1 MKVLIGPNYNV
12 TQESVVAFGK
22 FDGVHKGHKK
32 LINKLVELAKVE
44 NKLSIVY
51 TFFVH
56 PKLIISEENIEL
68 LTTNEEKANRIEE
81 LGVDIL
87 IFEKFTKTYA
97 NMSAEK
103 FVRDILIGKLNA
115 KKVVMGSNSTFGKDS
130 KGNIEMMRK
139 LADKYNFELV
149 EVELLKENGKVISST
164 EIRNS
169 LKRSLV

>member
-1 MKVLIGPNYNV
+1 MQVLMGPDYNIE
-12 TQESVVAFGK
+12 QESIIAFGK
-22 FDGVHKGHKK
+22 FDGVHKGHQK
-32 LINKLVELAKVE
+32 LINTLVELAQKE

-56 PKLIISEENIEL
+56 PKLVISDEKIEL
-68 LTTNEEKANRIEE
+68 LTNNEEKEKLIEA
-81 LGVDIL
+81 LGVDVL

-103 FVRDILIGKLNA
+103 FVRDILINKLKA
-115 KKVVMGSNSTFGKDS
+115 TKIVMGSNSTFGKNS
-130 KGNIEMMRK
+130 VGNIELMRK
-139 LADKYNFELV
+139 LADKYKFELI

-164 EIRNS
+164 NIRNS